1 MPCTSVI
8 RVLPSPVVSGRSMS
22 SHYLLI
28 TGRSVAVGSIRFEKN
43 SIFIVGVKRTP
54 SAIYLPVICNNQR
67 PDCQKNP
74 EMSRW
79 YRRTVPLADG
89 QDWVGYVKGQMP
101 SRLYH
106 SQIAYVIDHGIAGV
120 QCGRE
125 MGAAGLQGERSRF
138 RQHESAEEWLGGPM
152 TALRNLRMLREA
164 LLEIRDLGTPR
175 LLEDSVSTRED
186 GRTVVRVF
194 PRDTFDKALYAGFV
208 ADVWMQDGVTPDN
221 VVDTMA
227 VTYQS
232 DHTEPNVTLVLGAGN
247 VASIGPMDVMHQ
259 LFVDN
264 SVCLLKLNPVNAY
277 LGPVFEEAF
286 AVWIESGFLEV
297 CYGGAEVGEY
307 LCQHAEVDRI
317 HITGSDRTHDMIVW
331 GPSSEQEERKAR
343 GEKVN
348 EKPITSELVMSRW
361 SSSPVIGV
369 RPTYGSK
376 LKMWP
381 PLVNNGSFNCNAAKL
396 LIMQTEWK
404 QRDEFLHV
412 LRDVLRSIPPRR
424 AHSALLSATSG

>member
-1 MPCTSVI
+1 MQQSEKEARLSEKSGDELVVPANSTPWQMDKALGRLREGANAFAS
-8 RVLPSPVVSGRSMS
+8 LPLSNRI
-22 SHYLLI
+22 HL
-28 TGRSVAVGSIRFEKN
+28 
-43 SIFIVGVKRTP
+43 
-54 SAIYLPVICNNQR
+54 
-67 PDCQKNP
+67 
-74 EMSRW
+74 
-79 YRRTVPLADG
+79 
-89 QDWVGYVKGQMP
+89 
-101 SRLYH
+101 
-106 SQIAYVIDHGIAGV
+106 IDHGIAGV
-120 QCGRE
+120 HNVAEKWVRLACK
-125 MGAAGLQGERSRF
+125 AKGLDFE
-138 RQHESAEEWLGGPM
+138 QHESAEEWLGGPM

-286 AVWIESGFLEV
+286 AV
-297 CYGGAEVGEY
+297 
-307 LCQHAEVDRI
+307 
-317 HITGSDRTHDMIVW
+317 
-331 GPSSEQEERKAR
+331 
-343 GEKVN
+343 
-348 EKPITSELVMSRW
+348 
-361 SSSPVIGV
+361 
-369 RPTYGSK
+369 
-376 LKMWP
+376 
-381 PLVNNGSFNCNAAKL
+381 
-396 LIMQTEWK
+396 
-404 QRDEFLHV
+404 
-412 LRDVLRSIPPRR
+412 
-424 AHSALLSATSG
+424 